1 VCSVQAKPNSEKL
14 DMEHMSIRSHLAQQ
28 HLHTHTVALSSGKI
42 YQKKSQIDYFL
53 FAMDNHKLERFTF
66 SDCQKHEL
74 TFEHDRSRR
83 TYKGFFAQKN
93 ICKVVDPEAVGFEE
107 PVSSYHD

>member
-1 VCSVQAKPNSEKL
+1 MCSVQAKPNSEKL

-42 YQKKSQIDYFL
+42 YQKQHHRLITSCLQWIITNLNGLHFQIVS
-53 FAMDNHKLERFTF
+53 K
-66 SDCQKHEL
+66 K
-74 TFEHDRSRR
+74 FEHDKSRR
-83 TYKGFFAQKN
+83 TYKGLFAEKN
-93 ICKVVDPEAVGFEE
+93 ICKVVDPEAVGFKE